1 MLNFALLMTLR
12 DWRAGELRFLM
23 AALALAVASLSAVQ
37 FFTGRIGTG
46 LRRDAHQFLAADLRV
61 AQNGTLDPAWVAEAR
76 LRGLQHAA
84 TLDMPSMA
92 LSGDGDAALSQLV
105 MLKAVSPGYPLRGS
119 MRLRSGAGEVAQAG
133 GPPAGTAWVDPG
145 LLHQL
150 QLKPGDSLRL
160 GETRL
165 VISGVIAAEP
175 DRPGV
180 VSMAPR
186 LMMAQA
192 DLAATGLLHDGTF
205 ANQALLVA
213 GQQSVVDGYGV
224 WLKTQLAR
232 TGRPAARVETL
243 ASTGAKLNEG
253 LERAEGFL
261 SLVGLLSAF
270 LASVAVAMAA
280 RRYTERHADAT
291 AMLRCLGL
299 PQGRI
304 TLLYLIEFLAVGL
317 LASAIGVACGY
328 AAHFVL
334 IEWLGSLLTTALP
347 PAGAGPVA
355 AGMGVGV
362 ALLIGFG
369 LPPLLQL
376 RNVSHNRL
384 LRREANPVQRGTL
397 LAYAVGAVVF
407 GALLLWSASDLQIG
421 LLMAAAFGG
430 GLALFAGA
438 AWLAL
443 QSLRQ
448 VPAWL
453 DRGVMRMALA
463 GVRRRPGAALT
474 QVVALALGLMALM
487 LLTMVRGDLLD
498 AWRKSADAG
507 DTNHVIEKI
516 EAHQRDAVEARLR
529 SYGKPVLY
537 PVIQARIAGINGK
550 PADPAA
556 YADPAAK
563 RMLSS
568 EREVSAAAVLPA
580 KETLVAGAWFAKG
593 ANAHELSLSEKA
605 AARLQLKL
613 GDQVELEVA
622 GMRRTLTLTSLRKPA
637 EGNGPAMP
645 SFMLSPAAA
654 AGLPATYSVNL
665 FVPSSDRQFMTRLA
679 SEFPNLMIFNVGA
692 MMDKLR
698 EVLDQVSAAIEFL
711 FLFTLASGVMVMA
724 ATLLAS
730 QDERVRQAAIVRAL
744 GASRSQLQRAQQI
757 ECAVIGALAGV
768 LAASGALAAGFL
780 LARHVFKLEWH
791 FSPLL
796 LAAGLGAGIAC
807 SMAGGAAGLRAVLKH
822 PPLHVLRTN

>member
-1 MLNFALLMTLR
+1 MLKFALLMTLR

-61 AQNGTLDPAWVAEAR
+61 AQRGRIDPALVAEASR
-76 LRGLQHAA
+76 RGLQQAA

-92 LSGDGDAALSQLV
+92 LSGEGETALSQLV
-105 MLKAVSPGYPLRGS
+105 TLKAVSPGYPLRGA
-119 MRLRSGAGEVAQAG
+119 MRLRTGAGEVAQAG
-133 GPPAGTAWVDPG
+133 GPPPGTAWVDPI
-145 LLHQL
+145 LLQNLKL
-150 QLKPGDSLRL
+150 QPGDSIRV
-160 GETRL
+160 GESRL
-165 VISGVIAAEP
+165 VIGGVIASEP

-180 VSMAPR
+180 VSFAPR

-192 DLAATGLLHDGTF
+192 DLAATGLLYDGTF
-205 ANQALLVA
+205 ANQTLLVA
-213 GQQSVVDGYGV
+213 GEQAAVDGYGA
-224 WLKTQLAR
+224 WLKAQLAR

-243 ASTGAKLNEG
+243 ASNGARLNEG

-280 RRYTERHADAT
+280 RRYTERHADAS

-317 LASAIGVACGY
+317 VASAIGVAVGY

-334 IEWLGSLLTTALP
+334 VEWLGSLLTTELP
-347 PAGAGPVA
+347 PAGFGPVA

-362 ALLIGFG
+362 ALLVGFG

-384 LRREANPVQRGTL
+384 LRREANPVQRGTS
-397 LAYAVGAVVF
+397 LAYAVGALVF
-407 GALLLWSASDLQIG
+407 GALLLWSAGDLKVG

-438 AWLAL
+438 AWLAV

-448 VPAWL
+448 VPASFE
-453 DRGVMRMALA
+453 RGVMRMALA
-463 GVRRRPGAALT
+463 GVRRRPGAAVT

-507 DTNHVIEKI
+507 DINQIIEKI
-516 EAHQRDAVEARLR
+516 EPHQRNAVEARLR
-529 SYGKPVLY
+529 RYGNPVLY
-537 PVIQARIAGINGK
+537 PMIQARIVGIKGK
-550 PADPAA
+550 PVDMAAYPDPAA
-556 YADPAAK
+556 RRTLDGE
-563 RMLSS
+563 L
-568 EREVSAAAVLPA
+568 EVSAAAALPA
-580 KETLVAGAWFAKG
+580 RETLVAGAWFARG
-593 ANAHELSLSEKA
+593 SNAHQVALYEKTA
-605 AARLQLKL
+605 TRLKLTL
-613 GDQVELEVA
+613 GDQLELEVA
-622 GMRRTLTLTSLRKPA
+622 GMRRQLVLTSLRKP
-637 EGNGPAMP
+637 GQGGGPDLP

-654 AGLPATYSVNL
+654 KGLPATYATAL
-665 FVPSSDRQFMTRLA
+665 FVPSSDKQFMARL
-679 SEFPNLMIFNVGA
+679 SGEFPNLMLFNVGA

-698 EVLDQVSAAIEFL
+698 DVLDQVSAAIEFL
-711 FLFTLASGVMVMA
+711 FLFTLVSGVMVMA
-724 ATLLAS
+724 ATMLAS

-744 GASRSQLQRAQQI
+744 GASRAQLQRAQQA

-768 LAASGALAAGFL
+768 LASSGALAAGFML
-780 LARHVFKLEWH
+780 SRYVFKLEWQ

-796 LAAGLGAGIAC
+796 LVAGLAAGVVC

-822 PPLHVLRTN
+822 APLHVLRTN